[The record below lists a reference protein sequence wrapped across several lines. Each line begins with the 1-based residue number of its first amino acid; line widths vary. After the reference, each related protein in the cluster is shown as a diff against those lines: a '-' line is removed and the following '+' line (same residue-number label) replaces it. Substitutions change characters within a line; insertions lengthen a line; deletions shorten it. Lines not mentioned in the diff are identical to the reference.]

1 MRFISAIF
9 TLTVFSQVF
18 GYESINSSKS
28 FTAKTMTQTDY
39 VSTWSS
45 IAQEKQTTHRIPAS
59 ITLAQGLLES
69 GNGNSRLA
77 TEGNN
82 HFGIK
87 CSNWTGEKIYVDD
100 DIKNE
105 CFRKYDD
112 AKDSYEDHSL
122 FLKKDRYKTLFEL
135 EISDYKAW
143 AKGLKTAGYA
153 THPQYAQKLIDLIEK
168 LNLTQYD
175 VIDPNVLAKQQMETA
190 KKEVLNTSNAEKFDA
205 AALSTEPHKVLKT
218 SRDLNYVVVRKGDT
232 FYKLSKEFEVNLN
245 QLYRWN
251 DFVDKKEFLVP
262 GEVIYLEPKK
272 NRSDKKNA
280 SMIVS
285 KDMSLAEI
293 SQKEGI
299 RLTSL
304 MEMNNVTNRNEIVP
318 KGQKVL
324 LR

>member
-1 MRFISAIF
+1 MRFLSAIF

-18 GYESINSSKS
+18 GYESVNSSKS
-28 FTAKTMTQTDY
+28 FTTKTMTQSDY
-39 VSTWSS
+39 VSTWAS
-45 IAQEKQTTHRIPAS
+45 IAQEKQTSHKIPAS

-135 EISDYKAW
+135 EISDYKGW

-168 LNLTQYD
+168 LNLTEYD

-190 KKEVLNTSNAEKFDA
+190 KKEILNTSNAEKFDA
-205 AALSTEPHKVLKT
+205 AALSTEPHKVMKT
-218 SRDLNYVVVRKGDT
+218 SRDLNYIVVRKGDT
-232 FYKLSKEFEVNLN
+232 FYKLSKEFQVNLN

-280 SMIVS
+280 SMVVS
-285 KDMSLAEI
+285 KEMTLAEI

>member
-1 MRFISAIF
+1 MRFLSAIF

-18 GYESINSSKS
+18 GYETINSSKS
-28 FTAKTMTQTDY
+28 LTTKTMTQSDY
-39 VSTWSS
+39 VSTWSAV
-45 IAQEKQTTHRIPAS
+45 AQDKQTTHRIPAS

-122 FLKKDRYKTLFEL
+122 FLKKDRYKSLFEL
-135 EISDYKAW
+135 EISDYKGW
-143 AKGLKTAGYA
+143 AKGLKSAGYA

-175 VIDPNVLAKQQMETA
+175 IIDPNVLAKQQMETA

-218 SRDLNYVVVRKGDT
+218 SRDLNYIVVRKGDT
-232 FYKLSKEFEVNLN
+232 FYKLSKEFQVNLN

-262 GEVIYLEPKK
+262 GEIIYLEPKK

-280 SMIVS
+280 STVLT

-304 MEMNNVTNRNEIVP
+304 MEMNNITNRNEIVS
-318 KGQKVL
+318 KGQRVL

>member
-1 MRFISAIF
+1 MRFLSAIF

-28 FTAKTMTQTDY
+28 FTAKTMTQSDY

-175 VIDPNVLAKQQMETA
+175 IIDPNVLAKQQMETA

-280 SMIVS
+280 SMIVT

>member
-1 MRFISAIF
+1 
-9 TLTVFSQVF
+9 LT
-18 GYESINSSKS
+18 E
-28 FTAKTMTQTDY
+28 
-39 VSTWSS
+39 
-45 IAQEKQTTHRIPAS
+45 
-59 ITLAQGLLES
+59 
-69 GNGNSRLA
+69 
-77 TEGNN
+77 
-82 HFGIK
+82 
-87 CSNWTGEKIYVDD
+87 
-100 DIKNE
+100 
-105 CFRKYDD
+105 
-112 AKDSYEDHSL
+112 
-122 FLKKDRYKTLFEL
+122 
-135 EISDYKAW
+135 
-143 AKGLKTAGYA
+143 
-153 THPQYAQKLIDLIEK
+153 
-168 LNLTQYD
+168 YD

-218 SRDLNYVVVRKGDT
+218 SRDLNYIVVRKGDT

-251 DFVDKKEFLVP
+251 DFVDKKEFLIP

-280 SMIVS
+280 SMVVS

>member
-18 GYESINSSKS
+18 GYESVNSSKS
-28 FTAKTMTQTDY
+28 FTAKTMTQSDY
-39 VSTWSS
+39 VSTWAS
-45 IAQEKQTTHRIPAS
+45 IAQEKQTSHKIPAS

-122 FLKKDRYKTLFEL
+122 FLKKDRYKSLFEL
-135 EISDYKAW
+135 EISDYKGW

-168 LNLTQYD
+168 LNLTEYD

-218 SRDLNYVVVRKGDT
+218 SRDLNYIVVRKGDT

-285 KDMSLAEI
+285 KDISLAEI

>member
-1 MRFISAIF
+1 MRFVSAIF

-18 GYESINSSKS
+18 GYESFNSSTKV
-28 FTAKTMTQTDY
+28 MTQSDY
-39 VSTWSS
+39 ISTWSS
-45 IAQEKQTTHRIPAS
+45 VAQDKQTTHKIPAS

-87 CSNWTGEKIYVDD
+87 CANWTGEKIYVDD
-100 DIKNE
+100 DVKNE

-122 FLKKDRYKTLFEL
+122 FLKKDRYKALFDL
-135 EISDYKAW
+135 EISDYKGW
-143 AKGLKTAGYA
+143 AKGLKAAGYA

-175 VIDPNVLAKQQMETA
+175 AIDPNVLAKQQMENA

-218 SRDLNYVVVRKGDT
+218 SRDLNYVIVRKGDT
-232 FYKLSKEFEVNLN
+232 FYKLSKEFQVNLN

-262 GEVIYLEPKK
+262 GEIIYLEPKK
-272 NRSDKKNA
+272 NRAEKKNA
-280 SMIVS
+280 SIIVS
-285 KDMSLAEI
+285 KEMSLAEI

-299 RLTSL
+299 RLSSL